1 MSIRFNR
8 VLVDLNITLKT
19 AVDFLKTR
27 KDLGEINIDAN
38 MNTKISEEQ
47 YEALVQ
53 EFGRE

>member
-8 VLVDLNITLKT
+8 VLLDLNITLKT

-27 KDLGEINIDAN
+27 KDLGEINSDAN

-53 EFGRE
+53 EFGEE